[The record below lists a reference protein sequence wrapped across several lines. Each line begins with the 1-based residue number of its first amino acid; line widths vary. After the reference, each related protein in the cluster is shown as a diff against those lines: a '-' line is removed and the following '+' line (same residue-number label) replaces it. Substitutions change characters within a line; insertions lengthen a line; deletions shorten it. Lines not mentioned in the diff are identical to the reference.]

1 MLSILHN
8 PASMASAS
16 RLRQNSRGLAGS
28 LMKLSSGKRIN
39 AAADDAAGLGVAVNL
54 ETRTGSLRAAVRN
67 ANDAISI
74 VQVIDE
80 AMGTTVDLL
89 QRMRELAIQSSSET
103 LADGERSFV
112 EDEFTALLDQM
123 GQLSQ
128 NTEWNNTPLLNGTTM
143 SMDVQ
148 VGVNNSTDDR
158 IELRLPSLAA
168 LHGAMSALSVST
180 STVAQ
185 TTITTLDNALGAT
198 NNVRSV
204 LGAKQNRF
212 ESSIQHL
219 QVSEMALSSA
229 SSQILDTDYAV
240 ETSRMSK
247 LQIMQQ
253 AGTAS
258 LVQAKS
264 VSQSVLS
271 LL

>member
-39 AAADDAAGLGVAVNL
+39 AATDDAAGLGVAVNL

-89 QRMRELAIQSSSET
+89 QRMRLAVQSSSET
-103 LADGERSFV
+103 LADEERSFV

-185 TTITTLDNALGAT
+185 QPYDFDIALGAT

-204 LGAKQNRF
+204 LGAKQTG
-212 ESSIQHL
+212 SSIQHL